1 MFIITDCPAN
11 EIYKECSLE
20 VCYKTCEHLKN
31 PPPCP
36 SIAAGCYLPSCECKD
51 DYLRNE
57 NGVCVPY
64 KECCK
69 YNFLLNCVSKI
80 LVLFLIYTTKQGHV
94 KIFKFQN
101 YISYFKFIL
110 IDAHVY
116 LCICTCLSKVSLLLF
131 DLNIRKSKR
140 K

>member
-1 MFIITDCPAN
+1 MNYLSICCVLFALFLSYVCAVPPARKPLDCPAN

-64 KECCK
+64 KEC
-69 YNFLLNCVSKI
+69 SI
-80 LVLFLIYTTKQGHV
+80 
-94 KIFKFQN
+94 
-101 YISYFKFIL
+101 
-110 IDAHVY
+110 
-116 LCICTCLSKVSLLLF
+116 
-131 DLNIRKSKR
+131 
-140 K
+140 